1 MGKALYR
8 TQLNG
13 RALAGLALLLYL
25 GTLSRHYSADS
36 VLYALR
42 IEGGDLGRILDPTH
56 LLIEPLGL
64 GWYRLWQGLGWQA
77 GALIP
82 LQAINALAG
91 AAAAGLLYE
100 IGRGISGSRRIGGA
114 AAAGF
119 AVSGGLWLLSVE
131 AEFVTVPLAA
141 ALLVLWLVLT
151 PPERL
156 ARRPLTYAVTLGA
169 AIALAALFYL
179 NGVMLVAVA
188 AVGLMVQP
196 GRSRRARLA
205 QIAIMLLAA
214 GAICLPVGAALLL
227 QRSWTAWADKMWQD
241 GGQGYLA
248 FEWLDIPHGGYAFL
262 RSLALFPGQALN
274 DSGRAFLNE
283 ATWGQRLAFGATY
296 GVVLLVALAPVYLAL
311 RLGRRLWR
319 NMRREVIVLLAWS
332 IIYGAFAIY
341 WVPGDISFWAPLLA
355 AWWLLAALVMA
366 VATSNGAVATSNGV
380 AAASGGV
387 GREADERRRFW
398 VRRPALAALALAALL
413 AAVNAATVIGPRHN
427 LATNSAHRLALEV
440 AEETT
445 AEDLIIVDGDDMA
458 TLYLAY
464 FGRRTVLPAV
474 GLPDD
479 PQEIAVRFENW
490 IAGTRAGG
498 GQVYLLRDRQLV
510 FIRP

>member
-1 MGKALYR
+1 
-8 TQLNG
+8 
-13 RALAGLALLLYL
+13 
-25 GTLSRHYSADS
+25 
-36 VLYALR
+36 
-42 IEGGDLGRILDPTH
+42 
-56 LLIEPLGL
+56 
-64 GWYRLWQGLGWQA
+64 
-77 GALIP
+77 
-82 LQAINALAG
+82 
-91 AAAAGLLYE
+91 
-100 IGRGISGSRRIGGA
+100 
-114 AAAGF
+114 
-119 AVSGGLWLLSVE
+119 
-131 AEFVTVPLAA
+131 
-141 ALLVLWLVLT
+141 
-151 PPERL
+151 
-156 ARRPLTYAVTLGA
+156 
-169 AIALAALFYL
+169 
-179 NGVMLVAVA
+179 
-188 AVGLMVQP
+188 
-196 GRSRRARLA
+196 
-205 QIAIMLLAA
+205 
-214 GAICLPVGAALLL
+214 
-227 QRSWTAWADKMWQD
+227 
-241 GGQGYLA
+241 
-248 FEWLDIPHGGYAFL
+248 
-262 RSLALFPGQALN
+262 
-274 DSGRAFLNE
+274 
-283 ATWGQRLAFGATY
+283 
-296 GVVLLVALAPVYLAL
+296 ALAPVFVAL
-311 RLGRRLWR
+311 RRGRRLWR
-319 NMRREVIVLLAWS
+319 HRRREVIVLLAWS

-355 AWWLLAALVMA
+355 AWWLLAALVM
-366 VATSNGAVATSNGV
+366 AVATSNGV